1 MQTHVDG
8 LVTSHTC
15 GVPEP
20 PLALRTLESADQPIW
35 TNTSAGV
42 GHCHDHAHPSKLQR
56 KVGQKAPVPVICMH
70 ELYRVGDPSPIDV
83 CGAVQWPPIHH
94 LIANKYNTYCFT
106 QCVSCTY
113 YRAECQLNSSNLF
126 ELRQNC
132 SNLFEQLGFRLE
144 FSFKKR
150 SK

>member
-1 MQTHVDG
+1 MEMLPSRKGQHMQTHARG
-8 LVTSHTC
+8 RFGHQPHSRC
-15 GVPEP
+15 SGSEP
-20 PLALRTLESADQPIW
+20 LALARALRTLESADQPIW

-126 ELRQNC
+126 EP
-132 SNLFEQLGFRLE
+132 S
-144 FSFKKR
+144 
-150 SK
+150 